1 MSLLLSQQGWSA
13 NSALVEG
20 ADTLA
25 AQVSPIVAASSTA
38 IEGPDVLQAQVSPV
52 VAVAATATEGADVLA
67 ASVQI
72 VVGLDVSAALNE
84 GADVL
89 VASVSVLS
97 ALDFSVAADEGPD
110 LLAAAIAVPTK
121 VGGDDV
127 PRVEIWSTRKA
138 KAVRQRVKREL
149 VALRTVAPELAEAI
163 AVPAPQPDWAA
174 YIAQLQAVAA
184 KLEALQADWLE
195 QDDEEI
201 LLLLT

>member
-25 AQVSPIVAASSTA
+25 AQVSPIVAASSAA

-52 VAVAATATEGADVLA
+52 VAVAATATEGADVL
-67 ASVQI
+67 
-72 VVGLDVSAALNE
+72 
-84 GADVL
+84 
-89 VASVSVLS
+89 VASVSVQS

-121 VGGDDV
+121 AGGDDV

-149 VALRTVAPELAEAI
+149 VALRTVAPELAEAM